1 MCGVSGRRAARGTTN
16 DNSSYSTSSAA
27 HGGAT
32 PVSRAILP
40 DRPDN
45 SRAALNSPANALQQQ
60 QEARSKTPVWLIAV
74 LRLCLPYSHSCSC
87 VFYFK
92 NWICCGMRGSPGHRV
107 GGRAN
112 PSRRGAHRR
121 RCRIPL
127 FARHIHLGGSLVSR
141 MLVMLATPM
150 IDLSFDRL
158 QQRCF
163 TLEMRDADL
172 RSPME

>member
-1 MCGVSGRRAARGTTN
+1 MIIRHTLRHRRRTVAPRRSRGRSCQTDRTIPAPPSTAPPTLHRRRCAA
-16 DNSSYSTSSAA
+16 
-27 HGGAT
+27 
-32 PVSRAILP
+32 I
-40 DRPDN
+40 
-45 SRAALNSPANALQQQ
+45 QQQ

-74 LRLCLPYSHSCSC
+74 LRLCLSYSHSCSC